1 MRTSKKLKKGWCL
14 YIKYIK
20 SYHEDVVRQ
29 KYEVIPGTFDPIFK
43 EIFKSVKEFLAD
55 IIYEVTGIPKEEVLK
70 GTIINSEYPILN
82 INEKRRTSDL
92 IIELED
98 SVINLEMNNHYY
110 KKLNKRNDIYLF
122 KIVSLSDKSVTIQIN
137 INNFRSKDGQVI
149 KRYTLKDD
157 EGKEE
162 DEIGLIKYDI
172 YLENIKEKYY
182 NNDKLTKLEKYMLML
197 KLRKREE
204 LLEVSKGDKSMSEV
218 YKKLD
223 DLSKDKYYALLYD
236 EEEKKAYENKCILE
250 DAIEDAKENGYS
262 SGYDS
267 GKSEGYSSG
276 LNDGESKKSIEIVKN
291 MLKKNMSIEDI
302 SDVTGLT
309 IDEINNLR
317 ENI

>member
-1 MRTSKKLKKGWCL
+1 
-14 YIKYIK
+14 
-20 SYHEDVVRQ
+20 
-29 KYEVIPGTFDPIFK
+29 
-43 EIFKSVKEFLAD
+43 
-55 IIYEVTGIPKEEVLK
+55 
-70 GTIINSEYPILN
+70 
-82 INEKRRTSDL
+82 
-92 IIELED
+92 
-98 SVINLEMNNHYY
+98 MNNHYY

-137 INNFRSKDGQVI
+137 INNFRSKNGQVI

-162 DEIGLIKYDI
+162 DELGLIKYDI
-172 YLENIKEKYY
+172 YLENIKERYY

-204 LLEVSKGDKSMSEV
+204 LLEVSKGDKDMSEV

-250 DAIEDAKENGYS
+250 DAIENSYS

-309 IDEINNLR
+309 IEEIKILM
-317 ENI
+317 

>member
-1 MRTSKKLKKGWCL
+1 MLKLPYAFYRTNITKKKHLC
-14 YIKYIK
+14 
-20 SYHEDVVRQ
+20 
-29 KYEVIPGTFDPIFK
+29 
-43 EIFKSVKEFLAD
+43 
-55 IIYEVTGIPKEEVLK
+55 
-70 GTIINSEYPILN
+70 LN
-82 INEKRRTSDL
+82 INEKKRTSDL

-250 DAIEDAKENGYS
+250 DAIEDS
-262 SGYDS
+262 
-267 GKSEGYSSG
+267 YSSG
-276 LNDGESKKSIEIVKN
+276 LNHGVSNEKINITKN

-309 IDEINNLR
+309 IEEIKTTTKISTNLLSLFLAISHLYYNNTISHFFT
-317 ENI
+317 NINIYYNN